1 MKFALP
7 SVDAV
12 VTAAGRSALRFPMVL
27 FSAAAATLA
36 ALAQVGSGAS
46 EEVWGPMLAS
56 GLLGLPLLFAITVLN
71 ESRAWR
77 GARAVATL
85 GLGVAMLLAIG
96 LAWNGWT
103 NPVATVRF
111 ALFGV
116 TFHLC
121 ASIFPYVGRAEGPA
135 FWQFNK
141 LLFLRALTTALYVV
155 VLFAG
160 LAAAIAAVDVLFA
173 AKLDG
178 DNYARLFIV
187 VSIAFSTWFF
197 VAGIPEPLTS
207 LEQTSDYPDGLRRFA
222 QYLLIP
228 LVAIYLVILTTY
240 LGKVIIT
247 RVWPSGWIGYLVS
260 YVTISGMLAWLLVR
274 PLEDR
279 PEYRWVK
286 AFTRGFYLAMLPS
299 IAMLWIALLKR
310 TFQYGLTERRTIA
323 LAGALWLTGVA
334 VFYIVSRSRS
344 IKVIPTTLCVVVALL
359 SAGPLGAVSLSVRNQ
374 RQRLEQILA
383 NNGMM
388 TSARWQRS
396 TRPVSERDVVAIN
409 AGVSYL
415 WRTLGPDAFRGV
427 LPDSL
432 ARRRG
437 LLPTYVNEGPEE
449 DVGKLLDYLGV
460 ERRTETGKALA
471 EAVSID
477 RGLPTPMATSG
488 FSYVTSVRSWSG
500 YATRDTALD
509 VGAGFRLRTAA
520 DSTAIEIVRDS
531 TLILRV
537 ALDSVFLEAARGS
550 TRGPA
555 RPPWSFEA
563 AGGGLR
569 VRLLLTSA
577 SVRSPGKQGRL
588 TGYSGYLFLDTTAA
602 NATRR

>member
-12 VTAAGRSALRFPMVL
+12 ATAAGRSARRYPLVL
-27 FSAAAATLA
+27 FAAAAATLG

-46 EEVWGPMLAS
+46 AEVWGPVLAS

-85 GLGVAMLLAIG
+85 GLGVAVLLAIG

-103 NPVATVRF
+103 SPVARVRF
-111 ALFGV
+111 ALFSV

-141 LLFLRALTTALYVV
+141 LLFLRALTTALYAI

-173 AKLDG
+173 AKLDE
-178 DNYARLFIV
+178 NVYARLFIV

-197 VAGIPEPLTS
+197 VSGIPDPLSS
-207 LEQTSDYPDGLRRFA
+207 LEHRSDYPDGLRRFA

-228 LVAIYLVILTTY
+228 LVAVYLVILTAY

-260 YVTISGMLAWLLVR
+260 FVTISGMLAWLLVR

-286 AFTRGFYLAMLPS
+286 AFTRGFYLAMLPA

-323 LAGALWLTGVA
+323 LAGAVWLSGVA
-334 VFYIVSRSRS
+334 LFYILSRSRS

-359 SAGPLGAVSLSVRNQ
+359 SAGPLEAVSLSVRNQ
-374 RQRLEQILA
+374 RQRLEQVLA
-383 NNGMM
+383 KNDMIA
-388 TSARWQRS
+388 SARWQRA
-396 TRPVSERDVVAIN
+396 TRPVSEQDMVAIN
-409 AGVSYL
+409 AGITYL
-415 WRTLGPDAFRGV
+415 WLTLGPEGFRGV

-432 ARRRG
+432 SRRRDG
-437 LLPTYVNEGPEE
+437 VATYANEGPNFF
-449 DVGKLLDYLGV
+449 KLLDYLGV
-460 ERRTETGKALA
+460 ERRTGTGKALV

-477 RGLPTPMATSG
+477 RGLQTPMATSG
-488 FSYVTSVRSWSG
+488 FSYVTSVQSWSA
-500 YATRDTALD
+500 YATRDTAID
-509 VGAGFRLRTAA
+509 VGARFQLRTAA
-520 DSTAIEIVRDS
+520 DSTALEIIRDS

-537 ALDSVFLEAARGS
+537 ALDSVFLEAARGES
-550 TRGPA
+550 RRNA

-569 VRLLLTSA
+569 VRLVLTAA

-588 TGYSGYLFLDTTAA
+588 YGYSGYLFLDTTAT